1 MLEYVKIDNFKSIEH
16 IEFTCSKFNLFTG
29 IPDAGKSNVLEA
41 LAFFSLP
48 YILQGK
54 DPVYDILKFLRV
66 SSPFHLLHRFNDF
79 PTVPNETETIDI
91 GTNMGRGS
99 ITITDYGEGYY
110 FMGEGD
116 PSFSFFLSADNTLK
130 NVSGY
135 TSSPFKY
142 YEFNDFIY
150 QFREAP
156 CEYLLPPDGMNLF
169 RALDVNRDFRNI
181 MGRTAADFGC
191 NLVLSVHGDHI
202 EIQSKAVKNRI
213 IVPYTSFPS
222 TLRKLFF
229 YVGITAANKNSIL
242 IFEEPELSDAPKY
255 LRLLL
260 SLMLDDQTNQYFITV
275 KSHSFLQM
283 LLDSVPEEQLSVFTV
298 FKHKNQSQL
307 HRISS
312 PQEKTALL
320 QWVGK

>member
-16 IEFTCSKFNLFTG
+16 IEFSCSKFNLFTG

-48 YILQGK
+48 YILGGK

-66 SSPFHLLHRFNDF
+66 SSPFHLLHRFNGLSSYIK
-79 PTVPNETETIDI
+79 ETETIDI
-91 GTNMGRGS
+91 ITNMGRGS
-99 ITITDYGEGYY
+99 ITSADYGEGYY
-110 FMGEGD
+110 FMSEGD
-116 PSFSFFLSADNTLK
+116 PPFSFFLSADNILK
-130 NVSGY
+130 DVSEY

-169 RALDVNRDFRNI
+169 RALDVNRNFRNI
-181 MGRTAADFGC
+181 MGRTAADFGYD
-191 NLVLSVHGDHI
+191 LVLSEYGDHI

-222 TLRKLFF
+222 TLRKLFL

-242 IFEEPELSDAPKY
+242 IFEEPELSTTPKY
-255 LRLLL
+255 LESLLN
-260 SLMLDDQTNQYFITV
+260 LMQYDQTNQYFITV
-275 KSHSFLQM
+275 KSHYFLQM
-283 LLDSVPEEQLSVFTV
+283 LLDSVPEEQLSIFNV
-298 FKHKNQSQL
+298 FKHENQSRL
-307 HRISS
+307 SKAHSFKD
-312 PQEKTALL
+312 KTALL